1 MPYTSQIQRNTDS
14 EEITPAFDHLNKS
27 GEGPHKFYVVSG
39 LHQMHC
45 FVETR
50 YPTYSNYS
58 KEVWDIH
65 MEHCFGSLRLSISC
79 GSPFAVE
86 GSSPLA
92 DPRGHRLVAST
103 VTGWGVEHDCVNYEA
118 MWSFPIN
125 QEKL

>member
-39 LHQMHC
+39 LRQMHC
-45 FVETR
+45 FNIIRFHYFQVETR

-58 KEVWDIH
+58 KEVWEVH

-79 GSPFAVE
+79 GSPFTVE

-92 DPRGHRLVAST
+92 DPRGHHLVAST
-103 VTGWGVEHDCVNYEA
+103 VTGWGVEPDCVNY
-118 MWSFPIN
+118 N
-125 QEKL
+125 D